1 MPPTHAPALNPRSVP
16 WPALVIAVASVCS
29 SCSILGM
36 QRLEPD
42 LPAGVQPECTSTW
55 TMPLVDMGLA
65 ALTGST
71 AVLLHAAASGREND
85 GKSGGGF
92 RAAGWTATGVFVG
105 FVASGSY
112 GAYQRGRCRRA
123 EVAYE
128 GKEGEPAFLREGRPL
143 KGAAGSSCQKDEDC
157 DEDLLCGQA
166 MKTCV
171 PANPPGSPPP

>member
-1 MPPTHAPALNPRSVP
+1 MPPTHAPALTPRSVLRQ
-16 WPALVIAVASVCS
+16 ALVIGLVTLCS

-36 QRLEPD
+36 QRVEAD

-65 ALTGST
+65 ALSGST
-71 AVLLHAAASGREND
+71 AVIFHAAASQND
-85 GKSGGGF
+85 GKSGF

-105 FVASGSY
+105 FVASGAY
-112 GAYQRGRCRRA
+112 GAYQRNRCRRA
-123 EVAYE
+123 EIAYE
-128 GKEGEPAFLREGRPL
+128 GKGEPAFLREGRPL

-171 PANPPGSPPP
+171 PANPPESPPP